1 VSDEK
6 SIAELRAELNLKQVA
21 VVDAV
26 LQGKSQQKSY
36 AEVYEVSLESAAP
49 SCSKLLTEPKVKA
62 YMDACKANSLEAV
75 GLTLQKLDRA
85 LFDRLEAVLS
95 TNVDDVL
102 EFGTRDGQFGPVSY
116 ANFKDGDSMSDAQR
130 RAIKSV
136 QVGQNAKIELHD
148 LGELLK
154 LAYQRHGAL
163 TQKNKNENSG
173 SVYLKVDQKDLEV

>member
-1 VSDEK
+1 MQDQK
-6 SIAELRAELNLKQVA
+6 SIAELRAELNNKQAA

-26 LQGKSQQKSY
+26 LQGKSQQRAY
-36 AEVYEVSLESAAP
+36 ADVYEVSLEVAAAN
-49 SCSKLLTEPKVKA
+49 CSRLLTDAKVRA
-62 YMDACKANSLEAV
+62 YMDACRADSLEAV

-85 LFDRLEAVLS
+85 LLDRLEAVLQ

-102 EFGTRDGQFGPVSY
+102 EFGTRDGEYGPVSY
-116 ANFKDGDSMSDAQR
+116 AAFKDGESLSEAQR

-148 LGELLK
+148 LTELLK

-173 SVYLKVDQKDLEV
+173 TVTLRVDEKDLEV